1 MAGIWRDCERP
12 EAPGWWPRWDLA
24 SSGEQRVTTVGRAGD
39 GPRELDTVAS
49 SSRHRDQVEAVFL
62 TLSSWAASRVQLPLW
77 LLPREGKESILHH
90 RRQGAV
96 SSKHALCSQAGLG
109 ASQGLLSPWGG
120 LRCQGR
126 RWGSA
131 GGRRASAGGVGWQGM
146 GEEPRKATRGKTGP

>member
-1 MAGIWRDCERP
+1 MVVGDRGQGGRGLEGAGAGRDCERP

-90 RRQGAV
+90 P
-96 SSKHALCSQAGLG
+96 K
-109 ASQGLLSPWGG
+109 
-120 LRCQGR
+120 
-126 RWGSA
+126 
-131 GGRRASAGGVGWQGM
+131 
-146 GEEPRKATRGKTGP
+146 TKTGL